1 MKVKGSLYWIYS
13 FISGCKGK
21 MLVAILLAVIGVL
34 CGMAPYFALAG
45 ILSGLIQNTL
55 TAERI
60 FCYVG
65 IAVLGETLK
74 MLFNTVSSLKAHRVA
89 YHILGNI
96 RCKLAEKMMRVP
108 MGVMVDTPSG
118 KLKAMVVD
126 TVDKLEQP
134 LAHMLPEITANVFT
148 PLCIIILLF
157 ILDWRMAL
165 ACMIVIPIGV
175 LLLMGQMKD
184 YKNRSDRYIEASSNM
199 DSSLV
204 EYVNGIEVIKT
215 FSQTGKS
222 FQKFSDSVKNY
233 HDTTLDWW
241 KNTWLYSALGLTV
254 IPATLVGGIPVGAYL
269 LMQGS
274 ISFSIYITCLILSL
288 GIAGPLIQATYY
300 ADNFAVVDAS
310 IRQVGNFLDEQ
321 ELVRPSKEVLL
332 TDDGFHFEYVS
343 FGYDKKEVAG
353 TYEYIYH
360 EPSTAGGSVVNSTY
374 ITLYENGTVGGVDAG
389 GTWSMKSGKPY
400 VDFTIKG
407 VKYQG
412 VFSYGYDESAA
423 RNRVMTFTA
432 VGANNVCIWGSKT
445 LKDPKTESGSV
456 TADSNAI
463 TVPSSAT
470 ADFDLPLGGAYGS
483 TVSWKVTAADNA
495 VAVQGSKAV
504 VKRHLKD
511 GSATLTA
518 TITKGTSSATKTYK
532 VTVPGLLNDIQIET
546 VVKSDSITL
555 PKTLNGG
562 YAISWTS
569 SDTSVINPATGAVTR
584 PAAESKDVTLTATV
598 TGNGETETKG
608 FSVKVLTKGD
618 IQYLYT
624 QDYESV
630 TDITTLFASA
640 NMAGG
645 ISLGTENDNHFLK
658 FAQDSS
664 SGNRGGKAADF
675 GITAEQSSYIVEMDV
690 ALTSGNVANR
700 SQSQLVL
707 TSTDSTTDKA
717 NNNGGMADADAYI
730 LKLDTTQNTTGQLQ
744 TDWYI
749 NGTQNKLTIPSGT
762 WVHLQV
768 EVNVTAKT
776 LKVVATNGD
785 TVLGTVDN
793 VAFTGNGTPKGFYVL
808 SGRGSGVTQIDNIKV
823 Q

>member
-1 MKVKGSLYWIYS
+1 
-13 FISGCKGK
+13 

-60 FCYVG
+60 VCYVG

-74 MLFNTVSSLKAHRVA
+74 MLFNTVSSLKAHRAA

-108 MGVMVDTPSG
+108 MGIMVDTPSG

-165 ACMIVIPIGV
+165 ACMIVIPIGF

-184 YKNRSDRYIEASSNM
+184 YKNRSDRYIEASGNM

-222 FQKFSDSVKNY
+222 FQKFSDAVKNY

-332 TDDGFHFEYVS
+332 TDDGFHFALLRIVDTALSQVESVLEIPEMSGNDTIDKIQNYNIELHNIS
-343 FGYDKKEVAG
+343 FGYENRPIIQNVTLKIPEHRVTAIVG
-353 TYEYIYH
+353 
-360 EPSTAGGSVVNSTY
+360 PSG
-374 ITLYENGTVGGVDAG
+374 
-389 GTWSMKSGKPY
+389 SGKTTLCNLITRFWDVQQGEIMIGGKNIKEIEFEELMKLMSIVFQKVY
-400 VDFTIKG
+400 LFHDTIENNIKFG
-407 VKYQG
+407 KPIT
-412 VFSYGYDESAA
+412 A
-423 RNRVMTFTA
+423 RGIDNPR
-432 VGANNVCIWGSKT
+432 
-445 LKDPKTESGSV
+445 PKTC
-456 TADSNAI
+456 A
-463 TVPSSAT
+463 
-470 ADFDLPLGGAYGS
+470 
-483 TVSWKVTAADNA
+483 VSM
-495 VAVQGSKAV
+495 
-504 VKRHLKD
+504 RFH
-511 GSATLTA
+511 
-518 TITKGTSSATKTYK
+518 I
-532 VTVPGLLNDIQIET
+532 
-546 VVKSDSITL
+546 
-555 PKTLNGG
+555 
-562 YAISWTS
+562 
-569 SDTSVINPATGAVTR
+569 
-584 PAAESKDVTLTATV
+584 
-598 TGNGETETKG
+598 
-608 FSVKVLTKGD
+608 
-618 IQYLYT
+618 
-624 QDYESV
+624 QDYV
-630 TDITTLFASA
+630 LCFVA
-640 NMAGG
+640 
-645 ISLGTENDNHFLK
+645 
-658 FAQDSS
+658 
-664 SGNRGGKAADF
+664 
-675 GITAEQSSYIVEMDV
+675 IV
-690 ALTSGNVANR
+690 
-700 SQSQLVL
+700 LVII
-707 TSTDSTTDKA
+707 A
-717 NNNGGMADADAYI
+717 F
-730 LKLDTTQNTTGQLQ
+730 
-744 TDWYI
+744 
-749 NGTQNKLTIPSGT
+749 
-762 WVHLQV
+762 
-768 EVNVTAKT
+768 
-776 LKVVATNGD
+776 
-785 TVLGTVDN
+785 VL
-793 VAFTGNGTPKGFYVL
+793 L
-808 SGRGSGVTQIDNIKV
+808 
-823 Q
+823 

>member
-13 FISGCKGK
+13 FTSGCKGK

-55 TAERI
+55 TAEHI

-165 ACMIVIPIGV
+165 ACMIVIPIGF

-222 FQKFSDSVKNY
+222 FQKFSDAVKNY

-300 ADNFAVVDAS
+300 ADNFAIVDAS

-332 TDDGFHFEYVS
+332 TDDGFHFEHVS
-343 FGYDKKEVAG
+343 FRYDKKEVLHDITFSPVPEGKTAIVGPSGSGKSTITKLMAG
-353 TYEYIYH
+353 FWDVTSGHIIYGGQDIRNIPTSQLMKHISFVSQDNFLFNISIKENIRMGNPCATDEEVLAAAKAARCDEFISKMEYGYD
-360 EPSTAGGSVVNSTY
+360 
-374 ITLYENGTVGGVDAG
+374 TLVGDAG
-389 GTWSMKSGKPY
+389 GKLSGGERQRITIARAILKPADVVILDEASAY
-400 VDFTIKG
+400 ADPENEVYIEEAINEL
-407 VKYQG
+407 VK
-412 VFSYGYDESAA
+412 D
-423 RNRVMTFTA
+423 
-432 VGANNVCIWGSKT
+432 KT
-445 LKDPKTESGSV
+445 LIV
-456 TADSNAI
+456 
-463 TVPSSAT
+463 
-470 ADFDLPLGGAYGS
+470 
-483 TVSWKVTAADNA
+483 
-495 VAVQGSKAV
+495 VAHRLETIENSDKIVVVDQGKIVAEGTQSELLKNCALY
-504 VKRHLKD
+504 KRLWNE
-511 GSATLTA
+511 
-518 TITKGTSSATKTYK
+518 TI
-532 VTVPGLLNDIQIET
+532 
-546 VVKSDSITL
+546 
-555 PKTLNGG
+555 
-562 YAISWTS
+562 
-569 SDTSVINPATGAVTR
+569 
-584 PAAESKDVTLTATV
+584 
-598 TGNGETETKG
+598 
-608 FSVKVLTKGD
+608 
-618 IQYLYT
+618 
-624 QDYESV
+624 
-630 TDITTLFASA
+630 
-640 NMAGG
+640 
-645 ISLGTENDNHFLK
+645 
-658 FAQDSS
+658 
-664 SGNRGGKAADF
+664 
-675 GITAEQSSYIVEMDV
+675 
-690 ALTSGNVANR
+690 LTSER
-700 SQSQLVL
+700 
-707 TSTDSTTDKA
+707 KR
-717 NNNGGMADADAYI
+717 
-730 LKLDTTQNTTGQLQ
+730 
-744 TDWYI
+744 
-749 NGTQNKLTIPSGT
+749 
-762 WVHLQV
+762 
-768 EVNVTAKT
+768 
-776 LKVVATNGD
+776 GD
-785 TVLGTVDN
+785 CN
-793 VAFTGNGTPKGFYVL
+793 A
-808 SGRGSGVTQIDNIKV
+808 
-823 Q
+823 

>member
-332 TDDGFHFEYVS
+332 TDDGFHFEHVS
-343 FGYDKKEVAG
+343 FGYDKKEVLHDITFSPVPGGKTAIVGPSGSGKSTITKLMAG
-353 TYEYIYH
+353 FWDVTSGHIIYGCQDIRNIPTSQLMKHISFVSQDNFLFNISIKENIRMGNPCATDEEVLAAAKAARCDEFIRKMEYGYDTLVGDAGGKLSGGERQRITIARAILKPADVRKLLPCVTLGALLVQTTPIRLLMHAMQKWHLPQAVIIPLAITVRYFPTLHEEQQAISDAMKLRNVHGVFQKLEYIYV
-360 EPSTAGGSVVNSTY
+360 PLMLSASTTADELSQA
-374 ITLYENGTVGGVDAG
+374 IT
-389 GTWSMKSGKPY
+389 
-400 VDFTIKG
+400 
-407 VKYQG
+407 
-412 VFSYGYDESAA
+412 A
-423 RNRVMTFTA
+423 RGIDNPR
-432 VGANNVCIWGSKT
+432 
-445 LKDPKTESGSV
+445 PKTC
-456 TADSNAI
+456 A
-463 TVPSSAT
+463 
-470 ADFDLPLGGAYGS
+470 
-483 TVSWKVTAADNA
+483 VSM
-495 VAVQGSKAV
+495 
-504 VKRHLKD
+504 RFH
-511 GSATLTA
+511 
-518 TITKGTSSATKTYK
+518 I
-532 VTVPGLLNDIQIET
+532 
-546 VVKSDSITL
+546 
-555 PKTLNGG
+555 
-562 YAISWTS
+562 
-569 SDTSVINPATGAVTR
+569 
-584 PAAESKDVTLTATV
+584 
-598 TGNGETETKG
+598 
-608 FSVKVLTKGD
+608 
-618 IQYLYT
+618 
-624 QDYESV
+624 QDYV
-630 TDITTLFASA
+630 LCFVA
-640 NMAGG
+640 
-645 ISLGTENDNHFLK
+645 
-658 FAQDSS
+658 
-664 SGNRGGKAADF
+664 
-675 GITAEQSSYIVEMDV
+675 IV
-690 ALTSGNVANR
+690 
-700 SQSQLVL
+700 LVII
-707 TSTDSTTDKA
+707 A
-717 NNNGGMADADAYI
+717 F
-730 LKLDTTQNTTGQLQ
+730 
-744 TDWYI
+744 
-749 NGTQNKLTIPSGT
+749 
-762 WVHLQV
+762 
-768 EVNVTAKT
+768 
-776 LKVVATNGD
+776 
-785 TVLGTVDN
+785 VL
-793 VAFTGNGTPKGFYVL
+793 L
-808 SGRGSGVTQIDNIKV
+808 
-823 Q
+823 

>member
-332 TDDGFHFEYVS
+332 RKGLGKHYGKQQTESQRLGEHRYFF
-343 FGYDKKEVAG
+343 
-353 TYEYIYH
+353 
-360 EPSTAGGSVVNSTY
+360 
-374 ITLYENGTVGGVDAG
+374 GTVYGDLNDCYDSRWNCTNSMVDL
-389 GTWSMKSGKPY
+389 
-400 VDFTIKG
+400 
-407 VKYQG
+407 
-412 VFSYGYDESAA
+412 A
-423 RNRVMTFTA
+423 RYCGAFRRSIFYTF
-432 VGANNVCIWGSKT
+432 
-445 LKDPKTESGSV
+445 D
-456 TADSNAI
+456 D
-463 TVPSSAT
+463 
-470 ADFDLPLGGAYGS
+470 
-483 TVSWKVTAADNA
+483 
-495 VAVQGSKAV
+495 QGSEA
-504 VKRHLKD
+504 RR
-511 GSATLTA
+511 S
-518 TITKGTSSATKTYK
+518 I
-532 VTVPGLLNDIQIET
+532 
-546 VVKSDSITL
+546 DSC
-555 PKTLNGG
+555 N
-562 YAISWTS
+562 YYWAF
-569 SDTSVINPATGAVTR
+569 V
-584 PAAESKDVTLTATV
+584 
-598 TGNGETETKG
+598 
-608 FSVKVLTKGD
+608 FC
-618 IQYLYT
+618 
-624 QDYESV
+624 
-630 TDITTLFASA
+630 
-640 NMAGG
+640 
-645 ISLGTENDNHFLK
+645 
-658 FAQDSS
+658 
-664 SGNRGGKAADF
+664 NR
-675 GITAEQSSYIVEMDV
+675 
-690 ALTSGNVANR
+690 
-700 SQSQLVL
+700 
-707 TSTDSTTDKA
+707 
-717 NNNGGMADADAYI
+717 
-730 LKLDTTQNTTGQLQ
+730 
-744 TDWYI
+744 
-749 NGTQNKLTIPSGT
+749 
-762 WVHLQV
+762 
-768 EVNVTAKT
+768 
-776 LKVVATNGD
+776 
-785 TVLGTVDN
+785 
-793 VAFTGNGTPKGFYVL
+793 
-808 SGRGSGVTQIDNIKV
+808 
-823 Q
+823 

>member
-254 IPATLVGGIPVGAYL
+254 
-269 LMQGS
+269 S
-274 ISFSIYITCLILSL
+274 IRFSIYITCLILSL

-332 TDDGFHFEYVS
+332 TDDGFHFEHVS
-343 FGYDKKEVAG
+343 FGYDKKEVLHDITFSPVPGGKTAIVGPSGSGKSTITKLMAG
-353 TYEYIYH
+353 FWDVTSGHIIYGCQDIRNIPTSQLMKH
-360 EPSTAGGSVVNSTY
+360 ISFVSQDNFLFNISIKENIRMGNRNATDEAVIQAAKECGY
-374 ITLYENGTVGGVDAG
+374 DTLVGDAG
-389 GTWSMKSGKPY
+389 GKLSGGERQRITIARAILKPADVVILDEASAY
-400 VDFTIKG
+400 ADPENEVYIEEAINEL
-407 VKYQG
+407 VK
-412 VFSYGYDESAA
+412 D
-423 RNRVMTFTA
+423 
-432 VGANNVCIWGSKT
+432 KT
-445 LKDPKTESGSV
+445 LIV
-456 TADSNAI
+456 
-463 TVPSSAT
+463 
-470 ADFDLPLGGAYGS
+470 
-483 TVSWKVTAADNA
+483 
-495 VAVQGSKAV
+495 VAHRLETIENSDKIVVVDQGKIVAEGTQSELLKNCALY
-504 VKRHLKD
+504 KRLWNE
-511 GSATLTA
+511 
-518 TITKGTSSATKTYK
+518 TI
-532 VTVPGLLNDIQIET
+532 
-546 VVKSDSITL
+546 
-555 PKTLNGG
+555 
-562 YAISWTS
+562 
-569 SDTSVINPATGAVTR
+569 
-584 PAAESKDVTLTATV
+584 
-598 TGNGETETKG
+598 
-608 FSVKVLTKGD
+608 
-618 IQYLYT
+618 
-624 QDYESV
+624 
-630 TDITTLFASA
+630 
-640 NMAGG
+640 
-645 ISLGTENDNHFLK
+645 
-658 FAQDSS
+658 
-664 SGNRGGKAADF
+664 
-675 GITAEQSSYIVEMDV
+675 
-690 ALTSGNVANR
+690 LTSER
-700 SQSQLVL
+700 
-707 TSTDSTTDKA
+707 K
-717 NNNGGMADADAYI
+717 
-730 LKLDTTQNTTGQLQ
+730 
-744 TDWYI
+744 
-749 NGTQNKLTIPSGT
+749 
-762 WVHLQV
+762 
-768 EVNVTAKT
+768 
-776 LKVVATNGD
+776 
-785 TVLGTVDN
+785 
-793 VAFTGNGTPKGFYVL
+793 
-808 SGRGSGVTQIDNIKV
+808 RGECNA
-823 Q
+823 

>member
-269 LMQGS
+269 LMQVYGDNVFEKDG
-274 ISFSIYITCLILSL
+274 IRRDRTGDGEKTRCLCGKR
-288 GIAGPLIQATYY
+288 GIFNRDGPAMGPQI
-300 ADNFAVVDAS
+300 
-310 IRQVGNFLDEQ
+310 IRQLERRASRRSASFFHALASPG
-321 ELVRPSKEVLL
+321 RPR
-332 TDDGFHFEYVS
+332 
-343 FGYDKKEVAG
+343 
-353 TYEYIYH
+353 
-360 EPSTAGGSVVNSTY
+360 
-374 ITLYENGTVGGVDAG
+374 NG
-389 GTWSMKSGKPY
+389 
-400 VDFTIKG
+400 
-407 VKYQG
+407 
-412 VFSYGYDESAA
+412 
-423 RNRVMTFTA
+423 
-432 VGANNVCIWGSKT
+432 
-445 LKDPKTESGSV
+445 
-456 TADSNAI
+456 
-463 TVPSSAT
+463 
-470 ADFDLPLGGAYGS
+470 GGASGAY
-483 TVSWKVTAADNA
+483 
-495 VAVQGSKAV
+495 Q
-504 VKRHLKD
+504 
-511 GSATLTA
+511 
-518 TITKGTSSATKTYK
+518 
-532 VTVPGLLNDIQIET
+532 
-546 VVKSDSITL
+546 
-555 PKTLNGG
+555 
-562 YAISWTS
+562 
-569 SDTSVINPATGAVTR
+569 PA
-584 PAAESKDVTLTATV
+584 E
-598 TGNGETETKG
+598 
-608 FSVKVLTKGD
+608 
-618 IQYLYT
+618 
-624 QDYESV
+624 
-630 TDITTLFASA
+630 
-640 NMAGG
+640 
-645 ISLGTENDNHFLK
+645 
-658 FAQDSS
+658 
-664 SGNRGGKAADF
+664 
-675 GITAEQSSYIVEMDV
+675 
-690 ALTSGNVANR
+690 
-700 SQSQLVL
+700 
-707 TSTDSTTDKA
+707 
-717 NNNGGMADADAYI
+717 
-730 LKLDTTQNTTGQLQ
+730 
-744 TDWYI
+744 
-749 NGTQNKLTIPSGT
+749 
-762 WVHLQV
+762 
-768 EVNVTAKT
+768 
-776 LKVVATNGD
+776 
-785 TVLGTVDN
+785 
-793 VAFTGNGTPKGFYVL
+793 
-808 SGRGSGVTQIDNIKV
+808 GRKP
-823 Q
+823 

>member
-13 FISGCKGK
+13 FTSGCKGK

-332 TDDGFHFEYVS
+332 TDDGFHFEHVS
-343 FGYDKKEVAG
+343 FGYDKKEVLHDITFSPVPGGKTAIVG
-353 TYEYIYH
+353 
-360 EPSTAGGSVVNSTY
+360 PSG
-374 ITLYENGTVGGVDAG
+374 
-389 GTWSMKSGKPY
+389 SGK
-400 VDFTIKG
+400 
-407 VKYQG
+407 
-412 VFSYGYDESAA
+412 S
-423 RNRVMTFTA
+423 
-432 VGANNVCIWGSKT
+432 
-445 LKDPKTESGSV
+445 
-456 TADSNAI
+456 
-463 TVPSSAT
+463 
-470 ADFDLPLGGAYGS
+470 
-483 TVSWKVTAADNA
+483 
-495 VAVQGSKAV
+495 
-504 VKRHLKD
+504 
-511 GSATLTA
+511 
-518 TITKGTSSATKTYK
+518 TITKLMAGF
-532 VTVPGLLNDIQIET
+532 
-546 VVKSDSITL
+546 
-555 PKTLNGG
+555 
-562 YAISWTS
+562 W
-569 SDTSVINPATGAVTR
+569 
-584 PAAESKDVTLTATV
+584 DVTS
-598 TGNGETETKG
+598 GHIIYGCQ
-608 FSVKVLTKGD
+608 D
-618 IQYLYT
+618 IRNIPT
-624 QDYESV
+624 
-630 TDITTLFASA
+630 
-640 NMAGG
+640 
-645 ISLGTENDNHFLK
+645 
-658 FAQDSS
+658 
-664 SGNRGGKAADF
+664 
-675 GITAEQSSYIVEMDV
+675 
-690 ALTSGNVANR
+690 
-700 SQSQLVL
+700 SQLMKHISFVSQDNFLFNISIKENTEWETLVL
-707 TSTDSTTDKA
+707 PMRKSLPQQKRPDVMSLSAKWNMDT
-717 NNNGGMADADAYI
+717 I
-730 LKLDTTQNTTGQLQ
+730 LWSEMQEESSLAEK
-744 TDWYI
+744 
-749 NGTQNKLTIPSGT
+749 
-762 WVHLQV
+762 
-768 EVNVTAKT
+768 
-776 LKVVATNGD
+776 
-785 TVLGTVDN
+785 DN
-793 VAFTGNGTPKGFYVL
+793 A
-808 SGRGSGVTQIDNIKV
+808 SR
-823 Q
+823 